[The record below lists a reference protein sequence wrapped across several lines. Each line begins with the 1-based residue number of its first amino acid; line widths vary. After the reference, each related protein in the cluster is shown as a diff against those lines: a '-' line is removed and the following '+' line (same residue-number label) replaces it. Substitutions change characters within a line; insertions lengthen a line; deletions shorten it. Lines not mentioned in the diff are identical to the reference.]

1 MKSREIDGMA
11 RYLILLGLLVGLFA
25 HGWRHGIFNSYLG
38 VLLPKALAEVPVV
51 NSGSGF
57 IPDWSRIKFRD
68 MIMSSDGTVTYPTTQ
83 GNETRTWKAGQN
95 IGEFMKLGDFEEAGF
110 NIEKLNLSSIAQSL
124 GLGKDLGTLKL
135 SDFGVIKTHTVENLV
150 KAIPNLSNLQITS
163 VKPIS
168 DLFNRLGIST
178 GGTIGNAVQQYQ
190 QQLSSIP
197 IDKVLN
203 LSEYQ
208 LASIPGIENAS
219 IDKFAN
225 WQDTIINE
233 IPGLTDLPW
242 SQFPSLPQPDLS
254 FIGQVDLPLGEK
266 EANRVRTISG
276 SYQQGFN
283 VPCHQNKCSHM
294 EMSGYG
300 AITGVQW
307 ISGKDQQ
314 VKGGFGLLQAV
325 NGGREPT
332 GRHPFGSSFKQVVW
346 EIDESTGTVKTAMF
360 FRFCKT
366 ITFSGR
372 TCTPYFIGPI
382 PFIDYHEKD
391 PIILGSPATLPG

>member
-1 MKSREIDGMA
+1 MKSRETDGMV

-51 NSGSGF
+51 NSASGF
-57 IPDWSRIKFRD
+57 MPDWSRIKFRD

-83 GNETRTWKAGQN
+83 GKETRTWKAGQN

-124 GLGKDLGTLKL
+124 GKDLSNLKL
-135 SDFGVIKTHTVENLV
+135 SDFGVIKTQTVENLV

-178 GGTIGNAVQQYQ
+178 GGTIGNALQQYQ
-190 QQLSSIP
+190 QQLSSVQIG
-197 IDKVLN
+197 KVIN

-208 LASIPGIENAS
+208 LTSIPGIFNTS
-219 IDKFAN
+219 IDKFGN

-283 VPCHQNKCSHM
+283 VPCNQNKCSHM
-294 EMSGYG
+294 EMSGSG
-300 AITGVQW
+300 GITGVQW

-314 VKGGFGLLQAV
+314 VKGGFGILQAV
-325 NGGREPT
+325 NGGKEPT

-346 EIDESTGTVKTAMF
+346 NIDESTGTVKTAMF

-366 ITFSGR
+366 IPFIGR

-391 PIILGSPATLPG
+391 PIILGSPATVPH